1 MKYFKQL
8 IFFLGAVF
16 LTAVNAADLKLDTL
30 MKEKLEG
37 SSGIEVIMSKVEI
50 PPNTT
55 LPRHWH
61 PGEEFVYV
69 HDGSVT
75 LWQEGRADTV
85 YKTGDAAKV
94 PLKQVHTAI
103 TGNDGVSLIVFRVHE
118 QGKPERVIVEDN
130 HEKP

>member
-1 MKYFKQL
+1 MKLFNL
-8 IFFLGAVF
+8 ILFFIVASLFSPAY
-16 LTAVNAADLKLDTL
+16 AAELKLETL

-37 SSGIEVIMSKVEI
+37 LPGTEVILSKVEI

-69 HDGSVT
+69 QAGSVI
-75 LWQEGRADTV
+75 LWQEGKAETV
-85 YKTGDAAKV
+85 FSAGDAAKV

-103 TGNDGVSLIVFRVHE
+103 TGNEGVSLVVFRVHE
-118 QGKPERVIVEDN
+118 HGKPERVIVE
-130 HEKP
+130 